1 MLSIIDFPI
10 CTIYSN
16 NSTSNYR
23 NHLCLFLNSA
33 IFFKNFVH
41 VLSKAHLATNPL
53 TSFSFLYF
61 YFCFHNPISI
71 FLSLFPVLS
80 SMFLYKIPVLDP
92 VDNRSYP
99 QWVHFL
105 FMLFRCLLL
114 SSIFFFLSSLVS
126 SLFRIFVSRISC
138 IFQFRINLSMR
149 NIKMIIIIIFI
160 TLILLLK
167 YIYFVKE
174 RIIFFILFPEYE
186 YVILIY
192 FNFWI
197 I

>member
-1 MLSIIDFPI
+1 MLSTIDFLI

-167 YIYFVKE
+167 LRKE
-174 RIIFFILFPEYE
+174 LSFLFFFL
-186 YVILIY
+186 
-192 FNFWI
+192 NMNM
-197 I
+197 

>member
-1 MLSIIDFPI
+1 MFYPKRIWRLILSRVFRFSIFISASII
-10 CTIYSN
+10 
-16 NSTSNYR
+16 
-23 NHLCLFLNSA
+23 LFL
-33 IFFKNFVH
+33 FFC
-41 VLSKAHLATNPL
+41 
-53 TSFSFLYF
+53 LYF
-61 YFCFHNPISI
+61 LSCLQCFFTKFQFWIQLITGVIPSEFTFSLCFFAVSYFP
-71 FLSLFPVLS
+71 L
-80 SMFLYKIPVLDP
+80 
-92 VDNRSYP
+92 
-99 QWVHFL
+99 
-105 FMLFRCLLL
+105 
-114 SSIFFFLSSLVS
+114 FFFLSSLVS

-192 FNFWI
+192 LNFWI

>member
-1 MLSIIDFPI
+1 MLSTIDFPI

-71 FLSLFPVLS
+71 FCLYFLSCLQCFFTKFQFWIQLITGVIPSEFTFSLCFFAVSYFPL
-80 SMFLYKIPVLDP
+80 
-92 VDNRSYP
+92 
-99 QWVHFL
+99 
-105 FMLFRCLLL
+105 
-114 SSIFFFLSSLVS
+114 FFFLSSLVS

-167 YIYFVKE
+167 LRKE
-174 RIIFFILFPEYE
+174 LSFLFFFL
-186 YVILIY
+186 
-192 FNFWI
+192 NMNM
-197 I
+197 